1 MICGLSQAS
10 RAAPGRLKAG
20 EHKASNYLASDISM
34 PLNVDKRSMDLI
46 PLYHPAR
53 RRKELT
59 HTVSIQWMSHSI
71 NILIFQGPSTM
82 YSDKKRED
90 QNRLISVSLRSLT
103 RTCWLLRLQFHS
115 LDSCLRRI
123 LGVRGNCNKNGM
135 LGDGVTRKFFQRK
148 ILRMNHPNQS
158 ESTPLARLLLF
169 ILGLP
174 SRFSHFSTDALHA
187 HRRVQVNNFPKDDNE
202 KHIHD
207 DVYGAWC
214 ARGRLTRLCVLFFCW
229 SED

>member
-1 MICGLSQAS
+1 MLTKGQWIWFHCIIPRDEEKSWLT
-10 RAAPGRLKAG
+10 LW
-20 EHKASNYLASDISM
+20 ASNECRIALTSSYFKA
-34 PLNVDKRSMDLI
+34 RAQCI
-46 PLYHPAR
+46 P
-53 RRKELT
+53 
-59 HTVSIQWMSHSI
+59 I
-71 NILIFQGPSTM
+71 
-82 YSDKKRED
+82 KKRED

-123 LGVRGNCNKNGM
+123 LGERGNCNKNGM

-187 HRRVQVNNFPKDDNE
+187 HRRVQVNNFPWMREKRGWKYFPKDDNE